1 MGEVYKAN
9 DTRLDRA
16 VAIKVMPEEFSR
28 DKERIARF
36 EREAKLLASLN
47 HPNVATLYGLEAKDG
62 QQFLVMELVEGETLA
77 ARLDR
82 GPIPIDEA
90 VALFEQIAAGLEAA
104 HGKGVIHRDLK
115 PANIMLTPEGTV
127 KILDFGLAKAFAD
140 EHPPSSQTE
149 SPTVTRYTE
158 AGVILGT
165 APYMSPEQARGKTVD
180 KRSDIWAFGCV
191 LFEALAGRTVFLG
204 DMVSDTIARILEH
217 DPDWSALPSKTPTHL
232 RKLLKH
238 CLEKDA
244 RRRLRDMGDALYELE
259 QKEPELVP
267 PRSSYPWRVAAGWSI
282 PALVLGSILWVT
294 RAGGP
299 DTAASQSVV
308 RFLTEDVALG
318 VDWDTGMAMAPDGSS
333 LAYTHVVDGVPRLFL
348 RRLDRAEAESIPGTE
363 DARNPFFSPDGEQV
377 GFFCVC
383 NDQLKKVAL
392 RGGAPVAIGK
402 NGSGASW
409 GPDGAIVVSEFN
421 ASLGQLPASGEPLKR
436 VTHIEPNTN
445 ERTHRWPFVLPGGES
460 VLFAVSHNTSA
471 SWDEAHIAVGSI
483 ETGEHRILI
492 EGGTSPHYVTTGHIV
507 YARAGSL
514 HAVPF
519 DLDRLEVTG
528 PSVTVVDGVVMNRL
542 NGSSH
547 FSVSLNGTLAYRRGT
562 IRAHTA
568 EMLWVDR
575 EGRASPLAAPA
586 LSLIRLDLSP
596 DGGFVALNIESAAV
610 DVWVHDIARNITTRL
625 TFENLNIEGVWSPDG
640 SRLAFPHCGRDGESS
655 GSSPCGWEHR
665 AGEAHDEHRQP
676 VASLLLVAGWPG
688 TGIHSE

>member
-1 MGEVYKAN
+1 M
-9 DTRLDRA
+9 
-16 VAIKVMPEEFSR
+16 
-28 DKERIARF
+28 
-36 EREAKLLASLN
+36 
-47 HPNVATLYGLEAKDG
+47 
-62 QQFLVMELVEGETLA
+62 
-77 ARLDR
+77 
-82 GPIPIDEA
+82 
-90 VALFEQIAAGLEAA
+90 
-104 HGKGVIHRDLK
+104 
-115 PANIMLTPEGTV
+115 
-127 KILDFGLAKAFAD
+127 
-140 EHPPSSQTE
+140 
-149 SPTVTRYTE
+149 
-158 AGVILGT
+158 GT

-191 LFEALAGRTVFLG
+191 LFEALAGREAFLG
-204 DMVSDTIARILEH
+204 DTVSDTIARILEH
-217 DPDWSALPSKTPTHL
+217 DPDWNALPSKTPSYL

-267 PRSSYPWRVAAGWSI
+267 PRSSYPWRVAVGWSI
-282 PALVLGSILWVT
+282 PAVILGGILWAT
-294 RAGGP
+294 RGGGP

-308 RFLTEDVALG
+308 RFLTEDIVLG
-318 VDWDTGMAMAPDGSS
+318 VDWDTGMAMAPNGSS
-333 LAYTHVVDGVPRLFL
+333 LAYTHEVDGVPRLFL

-363 DARNPFFSPDGEQV
+363 DARNPFFSPDGEQI
-377 GFFCVC
+377 GFFDVR
-383 NDQLKKVAL
+383 NGQLKKVAL
-392 RGGAPVAIGK
+392 RGGAPVAIGE

-421 ASLGQLPASGEPLKR
+421 ASLGQLPASGAPRKR

-460 VLFAVSHNTSA
+460 VLFTVSHKRSA

-492 EGGTSPHYVTTGHIV
+492 DGGTSPHYVATGHIV

-514 HAVPF
+514 HSVPF

-542 NGSSH
+542 TGSSH
-547 FSVSLNGTLAYRRGT
+547 FSVSLDGTLAYRRGT
-562 IRAHTA
+562 IRARTA

-596 DGGFVALNIESAAV
+596 DGGFVALNIDSAAV
-610 DVWVHDIARNITTRL
+610 DVWVHEIARNITTRL
-625 TFENLNIEGVWSPDG
+625 TFENLNLQGVWSPDG
-640 SRLAFPHCGRDGESS
+640 SRLAFGTVVATENHLVQVPVDGSIEPERLMTSTDSQLRPFSWSPDGRALVFTASEDIWILPLEGDRTAQQFLETPFQEDNPHFSPDGRWIAYSSDESGRREIYVRPFPDPDRKWQMSTDGGELPIWGPDGTELFYRNGNRMMVVEIATDPDFQPKRARLLFEEESFR
-655 GSSPCGWEHR
+655 SSYDIHPDGQRFLMTRNIEPPPSPIEVIVNW
-665 AGEAHDEHRQP
+665 GEELKR
-676 VASLLLVAGWPG
+676 LVP
-688 TGIHSE
+688 TDK